1 MKIVIVGGGKVG
13 YYLCKAILERG
24 HNVKLIEK
32 EKSVCEH
39 IANELDITVL
49 CGDGTSIEMLE
60 LADTQGADCFIAVS
74 GNDEDNLIAC
84 QLAKGKFNV
93 KKTIARSN
101 NPKNIEIMEKLG
113 IDIPVSS
120 TGIIANLIEHEVSI
134 SGLKY
139 IASIIEGQAELY
151 EINLKKD
158 AKCHNTKISTINLP
172 KTCSITAITR
182 KGKVIIP
189 RGDTVLK
196 GGDTVILLSS
206 LRNPNELEK
215 YFV

>member
-1 MKIVIVGGGKVG
+1 MKVVIVGGGKVG
-13 YYLCKAILERG
+13 YYLSKAMLERG
-24 HNVKLIEK
+24 HNVKLVEI
-32 EKSVCEH
+32 EKSVCER
-39 IANELDITVL
+39 IADELDITVI
-49 CGDGTSIEMLE
+49 CGDGTSIEILE
-60 LADTQGADCFIAVS
+60 LADTHDADCFIAVS

-93 KKTIARSN
+93 KKTVARSN
-101 NPKNIEIMEKLG
+101 NPKNIEIMVKLG

-120 TGIIANLIEHEVSI
+120 TGIITNLIEHEVSI
-134 SGLKY
+134 SGIKY
-139 IASIIEGQAELY
+139 IASIIEGQAEIY
-151 EINLKKD
+151 EIHLKEN
-158 AKCHNTKISTINLP
+158 ARCHNSEISSIKLP
-172 KTCSITAITR
+172 KTCSITAVTR

-196 GGDTVILLSS
+196 GGDTIILLSS